1 VIEYLAEDGGHAARA
16 PLFCRNS
23 FGFRRRPHDVSTIK
37 KKNVIVFVIMTRAA
51 SQQIK
56 RMVAA

>member
-1 VIEYLAEDGGHAARA
+1 MEYLADNGGHAAKS

-23 FGFRRRPHDVSTIK
+23 IGFRRRPHDVSTIK

-56 RMVAA
+56 RVVAA